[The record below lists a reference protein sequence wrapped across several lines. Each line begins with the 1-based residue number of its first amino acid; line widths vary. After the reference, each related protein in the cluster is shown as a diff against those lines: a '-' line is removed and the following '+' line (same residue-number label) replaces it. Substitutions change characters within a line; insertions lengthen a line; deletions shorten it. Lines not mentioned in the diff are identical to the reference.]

1 MVGDLPLMLVPLG
14 DGPLDA
20 ASRDASRL
28 RRLRLARNL
37 HALRATNTASQPG
50 ASHFWRLEIGASG
63 MVSTNPVRHATGV
76 GLWSRRLEML
86 IEGVNVLS
94 AAAVCRGTGP
104 GCHTSSHDQ
113 LPSCEDG
120 IDGPPRRSKIV
131 EGGRR

>member
-1 MVGDLPLMLVPLG
+1 MSPLVGDLPLMLVPLS

-28 RRLRLARNL
+28 RRLRLARNP

-76 GLWSRRLEML
+76 GLWSRRAGDVDRGRECSV
-86 IEGVNVLS
+86 GS
-94 AAAVCRGTGP
+94 CRMPRDRTRV
-104 GCHTSSHDQ
+104 SHIK
-113 LPSCEDG
+113 P
-120 IDGPPRRSKIV
+120 
-131 EGGRR
+131 